1 MQKDTCSNRSSSPNS
16 ETFPVYAFFGPA
28 ASDSVDLDY
37 FGQSKFGDLF
47 NNDVKDNQIEP
58 AAENDEGEADDKSFE
73 FDPELNFAGY
83 NAEDYAESVNADNE
97 ARPSQYRVPNK
108 RGGQEHYI

>member
-1 MQKDTCSNRSSSPNS
+1 MG
-16 ETFPVYAFFGPA
+16 TFGILRKHIPELVKQ
-28 ASDSVDLDY
+28 V
-37 FGQSKFGDLF
+37 F

>member
-37 FGQSKFGDLF
+37 FCQSKFGDR
-47 NNDVKDNQIEP
+47 E
-58 AAENDEGEADDKSFE
+58 
-73 FDPELNFAGY
+73 
-83 NAEDYAESVNADNE
+83 
-97 ARPSQYRVPNK
+97 
-108 RGGQEHYI
+108 